1 MSRCLGNEVSF
12 CPIVKIL
19 KKKLK
24 QSDLYL
30 IAEQVIPCMAFLSG
44 SFWFFIICR
53 FSLVGFNLGF
63 PLRLKPWHRFD
74 KYRDTLVILL
84 NRDKIDFAFRSFIQ
98 RFGASKAVLKSNG
111 IL

>member
-1 MSRCLGNEVSF
+1 
-12 CPIVKIL
+12 
-19 KKKLK
+19 
-24 QSDLYL
+24 
-30 IAEQVIPCMAFLSG
+30 MAFLSG

-53 FSLVGFNLGF
+53 FSLVRFNLGF